1 MSTVPSFRSAA
12 QNDDLILKRV
22 KELCKSFDEL
32 RDELNGKFGELNG
45 KFGELNG
52 KFDELNGKFDE
63 LNGKFD
69 ELRKDISKLD
79 GRMQDLE
86 YKTRNIALPLYV
98 RRGDDTYT
106 PAQPITGYL
115 DGNFAKREE
124 DKVELGLFY

>member
-32 RDELNGKFGELNG
+32 RDELNGKFG
-45 KFGELNG
+45 
-52 KFDELNGKFDE
+52 E